1 MKKLLAMILAAV
13 MVLSMAA
20 CGAKSTAE
28 TPAAA
33 PAATQA
39 PAAGETA
46 KAEATEEL
54 TTFGKPASEVG
65 VVLILNTQRGDHAIC
80 DLSYEGLMDVAE
92 KYGCKTAVV
101 ELQGDPTL
109 QVPTMQ
115 EYAEDPD
122 FDLIVCGTSNLKEAA
137 QTVAQ
142 EYPEQKF
149 ILYDAKDE
157 LALPNVYSMD
167 HAQNEGA
174 YLAGVAAALLTTS
187 DAPLANADKT
197 VGFVGGGENT
207 ALDDYL
213 IGYIQGVHSV
223 DEDIN
228 ILVSWIGDFK
238 DTAKGKELAIAQA
251 NQGAD
256 VIFSVAGGAGLGILA
271 GCAESN
277 VYAVGVDSDQYTVLT
292 EAGDT
297 EIAANICTSM
307 YKKANVTV
315 STLVGMAMDGT
326 LDWGGYIK
334 WGLSMGVVGLATDND
349 NYKTIFTQDMQAKIA
364 QVQEDAVAGKLEIK
378 SAIGME
384 NDELQA
390 ILATAS
396 K

>member
-1 MKKLLAMILAAV
+1 MKKLLAIVLAVV
-13 MVLSMAA
+13 MVLSMTA
-20 CGAKSTAE
+20 CGAGSTTE
-28 TPAAA
+28 TTPAATN
-33 PAATQA
+33 AAQT
-39 PAAGETA
+39 PDAGNTA
-46 KAEATEEL
+46 GSESGEEL
-54 TTFGKPASEVG
+54 TVFGKPASEVG

-80 DLSYEGLMDVAE
+80 DLSYEGLMAVAE
-92 KYGCKTAVV
+92 KYGCNTAVV

-109 QVPTMQ
+109 QIPTMQ

-142 EYPEQKF
+142 EYPDQKF

-157 LALPNVYSMD
+157 LGLPNVYSMD

-187 DAPLANADKT
+187 SAPLANEEKI

-271 GCAESN
+271 GCQEAN

-297 EIAANICTSM
+297 ALAANICTSM

-326 LDWGGYIK
+326 LEWGGYIK

-349 NYKTIFTQDMQAKIA
+349 NYRNIFTEDMQAYIT

>member
-1 MKKLLAMILAAV
+1 MKKLVSTLLAGA
-13 MVLSMAA
+13 MVLSLAA
-20 CGAKSTAE
+20 CGAKTEPKPSE
-28 TPAAA
+28 A
-33 PAATQA
+33 PAAESNP
-39 PAAGETA
+39 PAANS
-46 KAEATEEL
+46 AEVSGDL
-54 TTFGKPASEVG
+54 TVFGKPASEVG

-80 DLSYEGLMDVAE
+80 DLSYEGLMQVVE
-92 KYGCKTAVV
+92 QYGCKTAVV
-101 ELQGDPTL
+101 ELQGDATL

-122 FDLIVCGTSNLKEAA
+122 FDVIVCGTSNLKEAA
-137 QTVAQ
+137 QTVAK
-142 EYPEQKF
+142 EFPDQKF
-149 ILYDAKDE
+149 ILYDAQDE
-157 LALPNVYSMD
+157 LALPNIYSMD

-187 DAPLANADKT
+187 DAELANSDKT

-228 ILVSWIGDFK
+228 IMVSWIGDFK

-277 VYAVGVDSDQYTVLT
+277 IYAIGVDSDQYTVLT
-292 EAGDT
+292 ESGDT
-297 EIAANICTSM
+297 ATAANICTSM
-307 YKKANVTV
+307 YKMANVTV
-315 STLVGMAMDGT
+315 SSLVGMAMDGS
-326 LDWGGYIK
+326 LDWGGYVK
-334 WGLSMGVVGLATDND
+334 WGLQEGVVGLATDND
-349 NYKTIFTQDMQAKIA
+349 NYKKIFTQEMQDQIKA
-364 QVQEDAVAGKLEIK
+364 VQEKATKGELEIK

>member
-1 MKKLLAMILAAV
+1 MKKLLVLLLALL
-13 MVLSMAA
+13 MCLSLVA
-20 CGAKSTAE
+20 CGKKEAAPEANEEAAEETAE
-28 TPAAA
+28 
-33 PAATQA
+33 
-39 PAAGETA
+39 EVN
-46 KAEATEEL
+46 EV
-54 TTFGKPASEVG
+54 FGKPLDKIG
-65 VVLILNTQRGDHAIC
+65 VVLILNTNLGDHAIC
-80 DLSYEGLMDVAE
+80 DLSNEGLQQVKA
-92 KYGCKTAVV
+92 KYGVNTKVV
-101 ELQGDPTL
+101 ELGGDSTL

-122 FDLIVCGTSNLKEAA
+122 FDIIVCGTSNLKEAA
-137 QTVAQ
+137 QTVAE
-142 EYPEQKF
+142 EYPDQKF
-149 ILYDAKDE
+149 ILSDAQDDKH
-157 LALPNVYSMD
+157 LPNIFSMD

-187 DAPLANADKT
+187 QAELANEEKI

-238 DTAKGKELAIAQA
+238 DTAKGKELAVAQA

-277 VYAVGVDSDQYTVLT
+277 IYAVGVDSDQYTVLLPT
-292 EAGDT
+292 DPDT
-297 EIAANICTSM
+297 AAHICTSM
-307 YKKANVTV
+307 FKQANVTV
-315 STLVGMAMDGT
+315 STLVGNALDGT
-326 LDWGGYIK
+326 LKFGDYVK
-334 WGLSMGVVGLATDND
+334 WGLQEGVVGLATNND
-349 NYKTIFTQDMQAKIA
+349 NYKNIFTQEMQDYIA
-364 QVQEDAVAGKLEIK
+364 GVQKDATEGKLSIK
-378 SAIGME
+378 SAIGMA

>member
-1 MKKLLAMILAAV
+1 MKKLLAIVLAAL

-20 CGAKSTAE
+20 CGGSTTAQ
-28 TPAAA
+28 TTTA
-33 PAATQA
+33 PAADTTTA
-39 PAAGETA
+39 TGSAAAGSG
-46 KAEATEEL
+46 EEM

-80 DLSYEGLMDVAE
+80 DLSYEGLMEVAD

-122 FDLIVCGTSNLKEAA
+122 FDIIVCGTANLKEAA
-137 QTVAQ
+137 QTVAK
-142 EYPEQKF
+142 EYPDQKF
-149 ILYDAKDE
+149 ILYDAQDE
-157 LALPNVYSMD
+157 LALPNIYSMD

-187 DAPLANADKT
+187 DAPLANPEKT

-271 GCAESN
+271 GCTESN
-277 VYAVGVDSDQYTVLT
+277 VYAIGVDSDQYTVLM

-297 EIAANICTSM
+297 ETAANICTSM
-307 YKKANVTV
+307 YKLANITV
-315 STLVGMAMDGT
+315 STLVGMAMDGS
-326 LDWGGYIK
+326 LDWGGYVK

-349 NYKTIFTQDMQAKIA
+349 NYKTIFSQEMQDKIA
-364 QVQEDAVAGKLEIK
+364 QVQQEAVDGKLEIK
-378 SAIGME
+378 SAIGMD